1 MPSLRYHAGRM
12 VLHQEDDRWKVR
24 IKTKDARVLYG
35 LESEELENAV
45 LEAEQ
50 IYADIKAINVGKP
63 LCADCIHWE
72 AIKAQCGVGCPE
84 GRMTGGS
91 FAKDCSYFWSKST

>member
-24 IKTKDARVLYG
+24 IKTKDARVLYD

-63 LCADCIHWE
+63 LCADCI
-72 AIKAQCGVGCPE
+72 QD
-84 GRMTGGS
+84 R
-91 FAKDCSYFWSKST
+91 KSVV